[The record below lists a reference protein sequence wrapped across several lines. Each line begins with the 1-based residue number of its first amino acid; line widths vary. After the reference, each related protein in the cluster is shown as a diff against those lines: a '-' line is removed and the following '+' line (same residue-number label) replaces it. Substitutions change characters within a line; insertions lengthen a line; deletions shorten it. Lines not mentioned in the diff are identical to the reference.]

1 MKRGLKMK
9 LKKRKIVIST
19 LLIASAFAVV
29 FANLTNLDYCKGVLT
44 KFESYSELKTFLQS
58 QSYSYGH
65 DTYSTLKSLSPSSNT
80 FGSEYSTT
88 NVQVEGVDEADTVK
102 TDGEYLYVISGNRV
116 VIVRAYPAEEAA
128 VLSRIVFNGTLK
140 QLFIA
145 ANRLVVFYETGD
157 WYECNTTVANYDISD
172 QENPKLLEAIMSDGY
187 YFDSRMIGDYV
198 YAIVTKYAGIVND
211 SVTLPEIYFENEC
224 TVVSA
229 DEIYYSEI
237 PSWYHLFITTLA
249 INVQDC
255 SQKPSYQ
262 TILAGYGVQM
272 YVSTQNM
279 YLATEYN
286 DKTFLHRIELHDGE
300 ISYAANGEVQGTL
313 LNQFSTDEHEDFLR
327 IATTSQLDD
336 NPIYLDSILK
346 LENNLFVLDMNLK
359 IVGSIGNIA
368 PGEQI
373 HSVRFMG
380 DTGYVVTFRK
390 TDPFFVVDLSNPYNP
405 TMLGELKITGYSDY
419 LHVYDKNHVIG
430 VGKETAAAEE
440 GDFSW
445 YQGVKI
451 SLFDVTE
458 ACEPIEIAKYE
469 IGDRGTQSPV
479 LDDHKA
485 FLFDKER
492 KLLVIP
498 VSVAEIDR
506 SQYGSN
512 IPANA
517 YGQLVWQGAYVFTIS
532 LDSENLIELKGRITH
547 VENGNLSG
555 TSNYVT
561 RALYIGETLY
571 TVSQNKIKMNLLS
584 DLSEIG
590 ELKLN

>member
-65 DTYSTLKSLSPSSNT
+65 DTYSTLKSLSPSSST

-88 NVQVEGVDEADTVK
+88 DVQVEGVDEADTVK

-145 ANRLVVFYETGD
+145 ANRLVIFYETGD
-157 WYECNTTVANYDISD
+157 WHECNTTVANYDISD
-172 QENPKLLEAIMSDGY
+172 RENPKLLEAIMSDGH

-224 TVVSA
+224 TVASA
-229 DEIYYSEI
+229 DEIHYSEI

-279 YLATEYN
+279 YLATEHN

-313 LNQFSTDEHEDFLR
+313 LNQFSMDEHEDFLR

-451 SLFDVTE
+451 SLFDVTK

-498 VSVAEIDR
+498 VSVAEINQ
-506 SQYGSN
+506 SQGN
-512 IPANA
+512 KIRADT

-547 VENGNLSG
+547 VENGNLSD

-561 RALYIGETLY
+561 RALYINEILY

-584 DLSEIG
+584 DLSEVA